1 MPYSEGD
8 MMHFN
13 REALRGIYEA
23 LPSNDKILLEKTLI
37 RKNVHFNIMGQV
49 HDDYLPLV
57 QETMIELGYIVP
69 FHKGVT
75 EDGAE
80 EYEHIM
86 QLQELMKRETL

>member
-1 MPYSEGD
+1 
-8 MMHFN
+8 MHFS

-23 LPSNDKILLEKTLI
+23 LPAGEKISLEITLA
-37 RKNVHFNIMGQV
+37 RKNVKFNIMGKVHDNIMGKV
-49 HDDYLPLV
+49 HDDDLPLV

-69 FHKGVT
+69 FHKAVT

-86 QLQELMKRETL
+86 QLQELMKR

>member
-1 MPYSEGD
+1 
-8 MMHFN
+8 MHFS

-23 LPSNDKILLEKTLI
+23 LPAGEKISLEITLA
-37 RKNVHFNIMGQV
+37 RKGVKFNIMGKV
-49 HDDYLPLV
+49 HDDDLWMV

-75 EDGAE
+75 DDGAE
-80 EYEHIM
+80 EYEYIM